1 MRISCLL
8 NYTCRCKGKPRV
20 KLNDEAYEFR
30 WVAPAVARKM
40 PLNTPTKILLE
51 VVMGKR
57 KAESGK
63 RKQTIKSKIK
73 KRV

>member
-1 MRISCLL
+1 M
-8 NYTCRCKGKPRV
+8 

-30 WVAPAVARKM
+30 WVAPAVALKM

-51 VVMGKR
+51 VVMEKR